1 MKKLLLLAGLA
12 FGIHMAV
19 RASDPEHE
27 TPNGLNSRATALTRV
42 MAGKIRLDEG
52 QYVKLKQL
60 NLRMLATMDD
70 LKERFAADPEIRDAR
85 MAEAQVSYN
94 MELALMLRPAQLT
107 AMQKSQESMTALG
120 SISQQ

>member
-1 MKKLLLLAGLA
+1 
-12 FGIHMAV
+12 
-19 RASDPEHE
+19 
-27 TPNGLNSRATALTRV
+27 

-70 LKERFAADPEIRDAR
+70 LKERFAADPEIRDVR

-107 AMQKSQESMTALG
+107 AMQKSQETMTALG